1 MRDGRL
7 TDKLSIREQT
17 PGIWCGVTSSVAT
30 AGPPFFSIGQPPD
43 EPSGLSRLF
52 RENHPYFNSDNVRRD
67 TRRLSEPGSTRR
79 ASAQSTSAATEPF
92 GGEQASGS
100 WSVPPHRKVRRAG
113 GDREGQVEG
122 VLPRHAVRLP

>member
-67 TRRLSEPGSTRR
+67 KDSHLSFGTFFQPIREEEREHRKRIEAQKIKLADQARELERREPEERESM
-79 ASAQSTSAATEPF
+79 ASAE
-92 GGEQASGS
+92 
-100 WSVPPHRKVRRAG
+100 
-113 GDREGQVEG
+113 
-122 VLPRHAVRLP
+122 